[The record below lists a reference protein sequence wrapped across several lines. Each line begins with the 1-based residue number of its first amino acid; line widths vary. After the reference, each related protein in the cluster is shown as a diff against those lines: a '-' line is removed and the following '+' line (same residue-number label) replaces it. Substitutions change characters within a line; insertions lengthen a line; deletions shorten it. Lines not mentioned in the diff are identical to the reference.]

1 MTPAMVD
8 VSTPILDLN
17 CLNVIHK
24 DDPQFCPE
32 CFETCDLF
40 FSVSWLYNTS
50 VPCLIQLYSQAY
62 TSVRKEV
69 VKTGLKTVSETFLS
83 ASYSSRLM
91 VVLTNGLMRRNSAR
105 GSRTGTMATERLDV
119 DSVALRVTCA
129 SSVRLCE
136 WSRPA
141 RTISSVL
148 ATHCAPHSSPRRRLT
163 SPWAAA
169 VSHGL
174 ISVRSAAV

>member
-1 MTPAMVD
+1 MSFTKTIHNFVLNALKPVTSFFRFPDCTIPLFLAL
-8 VSTPILDLN
+8 SSCIAKHILLSG
-17 CLNVIHK
+17 K
-24 DDPQFCPE
+24 
-32 CFETCDLF
+32 
-40 FSVSWLYNTS
+40 
-50 VPCLIQLYSQAY
+50 
-62 TSVRKEV
+62 
-69 VKTGLKTVSETFLS
+69 KTAVLETFLS
-83 ASYSSRLM
+83 AAYSCRLT
-91 VVLTNGLMRRNSAR
+91 VVLTNGLMRRNSAH

-163 SPWAAA
+163 SP
-169 VSHGL
+169 
-174 ISVRSAAV
+174 